1 MERKIDSYL
10 LDWQLDIKK
19 KPLVLYGNKQV
30 GKTYSVISF
39 GVKEYKNLA
48 YFNALQNE
56 ELLKLCRESK
66 LDKVISGLSLLSG
79 ETILEGDSL
88 IIIDNVETNDY
99 VHMLELFA
107 ENNKYHI
114 IFILSLRDVLRNFK
128 TKKAIF
134 KAMSA
139 VDFEE
144 YLNFTGNAALI
155 QYIKN
160 AYKNNKPMPF
170 HKMALDLFEDY
181 LLTGGMPEVIASK
194 EEKEVLN
201 NSYYSKI
208 LDVYKKE
215 ILNKDNL
222 ISAQR
227 GLEVLNTIPHQ
238 LLKDNKKFQYTLIK
252 EGARSKDYDE
262 VINNLY
268 DNGFVYKSYK
278 VTNVSWPLTIAK
290 DKNSF
295 KLYLN
300 DTGLLKYMLHINKKK
315 YYLNPEIPAVLIE
328 NYLASALINMDF
340 SLYYY
345 QSSGKAE
352 LDFLVQNRHGEII
365 PIELQREGKKRSK
378 SLSQY
383 KASFETKMAI
393 RVGFFENAYKAGV
406 KYVPVYAIFCLKSL
420 EEKIH
425 ESN

>member
-1 MERKIDSYL
+1 MTS
-10 LDWQLDIKK
+10 
-19 KPLVLYGNKQV
+19 
-30 GKTYSVISF
+30 
-39 GVKEYKNLA
+39 
-48 YFNALQNE
+48 
-56 ELLKLCRESK
+56 
-66 LDKVISGLSLLSG
+66 
-79 ETILEGDSL
+79 
-88 IIIDNVETNDY
+88 
-99 VHMLELFA
+99 
-107 ENNKYHI
+107 
-114 IFILSLRDVLRNFK
+114 
-128 TKKAIF
+128 
-134 KAMSA
+134 

-144 YLNFTGNAALI
+144 YLNFTGNAQLI
-155 QYIKN
+155 HYIRN
-160 AYKNNKPMPF
+160 AYKNNKAMPF

-181 LLTGGMPEVIASK
+181 LLTGGMPEVIAAK

-201 NSYYSKI
+201 NAYYSKI

-215 ILNKDNL
+215 VLSKDNL

>member
-1 MERKIDSYL
+1 MERKIDRYL
-10 LDWQLDIKK
+10 LDWQLNSNK

-181 LLTGGMPEVIASK
+181 LLTGGMPEVISSK

>member
-30 GKTYSVISF
+30 GKTYSAISF
-39 GVKEYKNLA
+39 GIKAYKNMA

-56 ELLKLCRESK
+56 ELLKLSKENK

-107 ENNKYHI
+107 ENTKYHI

-134 KAMSA
+134 KSMTS

-144 YLNFTGNAALI
+144 YLNFTGNAQLI
-155 QYIKN
+155 HYIRN
-160 AYKNNKPMPF
+160 AYKNNKAMPF

-181 LLTGGMPEVIASK
+181 LLTGGMPEVIAAK

-201 NSYYSKI
+201 NAFYSKI

-215 ILNKDNL
+215 VLSKDNL

-227 GLEVLNTIPHQ
+227 GLEVLNIIPSQ
-238 LLKDNKKFQYTLIK
+238 LFKDNKKFQYTLIK
-252 EGARSKDYDE
+252 EGARSKDYDD

-268 DNGFVYKSYK
+268 DNGFIYKSYK
-278 VTNVSWPLTIAK
+278 VTDAVWPLTTSK

-300 DTGLLKYMLHINKKK
+300 DTGLLKYMMHINKKK
-315 YYLNPEIPAVLIE
+315 YYLNPEIAPVLIE
-328 NYLASALINMDF
+328 NYLASALINMGF

-365 PIELQREGKKRSK
+365 PIELQREAKKRSK

-393 RVGFFENAYKAGV
+393 RVGSFENAFKAGV
-406 KYVPVYAIFCLKSL
+406 KYVPLYAIFCLKSL

-425 ESN
+425 ESH

>member
-1 MERKIDSYL
+1 MERKIDRYL
-10 LDWQLDIKK
+10 LDWQLNSNK

-30 GKTYSVISF
+30 GKTYSVVSF

-201 NSYYSKI
+201 NSYYLS
-208 LDVYKKE
+208 
-215 ILNKDNL
+215 L
-222 ISAQR
+222 I
-227 GLEVLNTIPHQ
+227 
-238 LLKDNKKFQYTLIK
+238 
-252 EGARSKDYDE
+252 
-262 VINNLY
+262 
-268 DNGFVYKSYK
+268 
-278 VTNVSWPLTIAK
+278 
-290 DKNSF
+290 
-295 KLYLN
+295 
-300 DTGLLKYMLHINKKK
+300 HI
-315 YYLNPEIPAVLIE
+315 
-328 NYLASALINMDF
+328 
-340 SLYYY
+340 
-345 QSSGKAE
+345 
-352 LDFLVQNRHGEII
+352 
-365 PIELQREGKKRSK
+365 
-378 SLSQY
+378 
-383 KASFETKMAI
+383 
-393 RVGFFENAYKAGV
+393 
-406 KYVPVYAIFCLKSL
+406 
-420 EEKIH
+420 
-425 ESN
+425 

>member
-1 MERKIDSYL
+1 MERKIDRYL
-10 LDWQLDIKK
+10 LDWQLNNNR

-56 ELLKLCRESK
+56 ELLKLCGENK

-79 ETILEGDSL
+79 ETILESDSL
-88 IIIDNVETNDY
+88 IIIDNVDSNQY

-107 ENNKYHI
+107 ENNNYHI

-128 TKKAIF
+128 TKKALF
-134 KAMSA
+134 KAMTA

-144 YLNFTGNAALI
+144 YLNFTGNTALI

-181 LLTGGMPEVIASK
+181 LLSGGMPEVIAAK

-201 NSYYSKI
+201 NAYYSKI

-227 GLEVLNTIPHQ
+227 GLEVLNTIPSQ
-238 LLKDNKKFQYTLIK
+238 LLKDNKKFQYALIK

-315 YYLNPEIPAVLIE
+315 YYLNPEIAPVLIE
-328 NYLASALINMDF
+328 NYIASALINMDF

-352 LDFLVQNRHGEII
+352 LDFLVHNKHGDII

-393 RVGFFENAYKAGV
+393 RIGFFENAFKAGV

-420 EEKIH
+420 EEKIN

>member
-1 MERKIDSYL
+1 MERKIDRYL
-10 LDWQLDIKK
+10 LDWQLNSNK

-406 KYVPVYAIFCLKSL
+406 KYIPVYAIFCLKSL